1 MKIISTNKVR
11 IQKHSE
17 KLAVFDLDE
26 TLIHTLND
34 DEIDSEEEDASYD
47 FKIQYEDAEGV
58 ETIYLNIRPY
68 LLEWIKLVKQY
79 YQVVLFTASTQE
91 YADSVLDHIDPDRS
105 LFKTRLYRTSW
116 LETEDEV
123 YIKDLRIFEDHWK
136 LKDIVLIDNSAHS
149 FGLQLNNGIPILSYY
164 NGKSDKELA
173 EVAKL
178 LQQLFFKDDVRVKLR
193 SMFWI
198 QKLKQYGFNDNI
210 FESVRVEEVET
221 PTKNAKKVKLASTT
235 PNETKNDD
243 LLEADANRIPMF
255 KSKRNTI
262 KNLSQPWLKTIQSK
276 DNESMLDSLL
286 TKIDKLDK

>member
-1 MKIISTNKVR
+1 MKIISANKVR

-47 FKIQYEDAEGV
+47 FKIQYEDTDGA

-178 LQQLFFKDDVRVKLR
+178 LQHLFFKDDVRVKLR

>member
-1 MKIISTNKVR
+1 MKIISASKVR

>member
-1 MKIISTNKVR
+1 MKIISANKVR

-123 YIKDLRIFEDHWK
+123 YIKDLRIFEDQWK

-178 LQQLFFKDDVRVKLR
+178 LQHLFFKDDVRVKLR

>member
-1 MKIISTNKVR
+1 MKIISASKVR

-47 FKIQYEDAEGV
+47 FKIQYEDTEGV

-178 LQQLFFKDDVRVKLR
+178 LQHLFFKDDVRVKLR

>member
-1 MKIISTNKVR
+1 MKIISASKVR

-178 LQQLFFKDDVRVKLR
+178 LQHLFFKDDVRVKLR

>member
-1 MKIISTNKVR
+1 MKIISANKVR

-34 DEIDSEEEDASYD
+34 DEIDSEEEDALYD
-47 FKIQYEDAEGV
+47 LKIQYEDTDGA

-123 YIKDLRIFEDHWK
+123 YIKDLRIFEDQWK

-149 FGLQLNNGIPILSYY
+149 FGLQWNNGIPILSYY

-178 LQQLFFKDDVRVKLR
+178 LQHLFFKDDVRVKLR

>member
-1 MKIISTNKVR
+1 
-11 IQKHSE
+11 
-17 KLAVFDLDE
+17 
-26 TLIHTLND
+26 
-34 DEIDSEEEDASYD
+34 
-47 FKIQYEDAEGV
+47 
-58 ETIYLNIRPY
+58 
-68 LLEWIKLVKQY
+68 
-79 YQVVLFTASTQE
+79 
-91 YADSVLDHIDPDRS
+91 
-105 LFKTRLYRTSW
+105 
-116 LETEDEV
+116 
-123 YIKDLRIFEDHWK
+123 
-136 LKDIVLIDNSAHS
+136 
-149 FGLQLNNGIPILSYY
+149 
-164 NGKSDKELA
+164 
-173 EVAKL
+173 
-178 LQQLFFKDDVRVKLR
+178 
-193 SMFWI
+193 MFWI

>member
-178 LQQLFFKDDVRVKLR
+178 LQHLFFKDDVRVKLR